1 MIKLKEKLSVGDVIC
16 ANYNGFDGEKRVGIF
31 LIVYDERQDRIYTT
45 GHTNLTCAKIT
56 SNNLLGNSYTV
67 RIKPGEAN
75 LESSCIINLSKMH
88 TFVKE
93 QIYKKLGRLSSN
105 TMFNVFKELRAFN
118 NEMEQQILENIY

>member
-1 MIKLKEKLSVGDVIC
+1 MKEKLSVGDIVC

-45 GHTNLTCAKIT
+45 GHTNLTCVKVT
-56 SNNLLGNSYTV
+56 TNNLLGNSYTV
-67 RIKPGEAN
+67 RLRAGDAN
-75 LESSCIINLSKMH
+75 LENECIVNLSKLH
-88 TFVKE
+88 TFTKE

-118 NEMEQQILENIY
+118 NEMEQQILDSIY